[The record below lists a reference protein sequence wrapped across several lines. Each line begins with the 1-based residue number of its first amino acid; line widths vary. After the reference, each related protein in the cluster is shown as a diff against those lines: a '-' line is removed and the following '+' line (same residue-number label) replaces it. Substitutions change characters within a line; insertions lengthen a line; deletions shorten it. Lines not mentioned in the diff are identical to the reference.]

1 MTWKPQPKADL
12 DLSALPLDP
21 RQGFLMSRLDGATDV
36 PTLAALMGTAEAEV
50 ADILEHLVVLG
61 ALEAPQEA
69 LAAPSPE
76 AEAPK
81 AEGEGEEV
89 EDQGDEA
96 ASTTHRQR
104 FATVLKGLTGDA
116 RAALARAAEE
126 PDLSALCFDPLP
138 EVIQALLENPRMAG
152 LQARLVADHHRTSA
166 GLEALAARA
175 AFAHDDGV
183 RRALLR
189 NPMLPPALYRR
200 LWSNRRLQEQYLVA
214 TSREAPEQTRT
225 MAREVLRTTFTQRTG
240 EERAELIV
248 NTEGRCL
255 ALLPAATLDGHAT
268 AILCRRTYASTLFI
282 QNLARWSACPPQLIA
297 HLRRQELV
305 RRNAQL
311 RLILER
317 HPNAT

>member
-61 ALEAPQEA
+61 ALEAPHEA
-69 LAAPSPE
+69 LAEDPDAGGPE
-76 AEAPK
+76 
-81 AEGEGEEV
+81 
-89 EDQGDEA
+89 DEA

-116 RAALARAAEE
+116 RVALARAAEE

-225 MAREVLRTTFTQRTG
+225 MAREVLRATFTQRTG

-255 ALLPAATLDGHAT
+255 AQLPAATLDGHAT
-268 AILCRRTYASTLFI
+268 ALLCRRTYTSTLFI

-305 RRNAQL
+305 RRNTQL

-317 HPNAT
+317 HPNAS